1 MKREFSLALVA
12 ACFLSVVACGQK
24 APTWQEQY
32 DLGVRY
38 LAEGNYEEAI
48 IAFTAAIEIDPK
60 RAEAHVGRGNAYML
74 SGETEENLAV
84 AKADYEKAIELDE
97 LFAEAYL
104 GLADAYVALG
114 DSESVVDILRQ
125 GAETIGDDS
134 LFQTR
139 IDELTAETEQSPEL
153 SSESSPK
160 PTSGPRVE
168 RIDNPDNDGYRLSY
182 YDEAGN
188 RTREE
193 WHRTDS
199 TLINVAYYDEVGN
212 MMRGD
217 YYNEDGTLNQINYFD
232 AAGNWVRHEVYDR
245 AGNLIDSYI
254 YD

>member
-1 MKREFSLALVA
+1 MKRNLAVLLMVVFLVS
-12 ACFLSVVACGQK
+12 CNLSNR
-24 APTWQEQY
+24 TWQEQY

-38 LAEGNYEEAI
+38 LSEGNYEEAI

-60 RAEAHVGRGNAYML
+60 QAPAYVGRGDAYIGL
-74 SGETEENLAV
+74 GETEENLTA

-114 DSESVVDILRQ
+114 DSESAVDILRQ
-125 GAETIGDDS
+125 GAEIIGDDA
-134 LFQTR
+134 LFQIR
-139 IDELTAETEQSPEL
+139 INELTAATEQSPEL

-168 RIDNPDNDGYRLSY
+168 WIDDPDNGGYRIFY
-182 YDEAGN
+182 YDETGN
-188 RTREE
+188 QMRQE
-193 WHRTDS
+193 WHRTDG
-199 TLINVAYYDEVGN
+199 TLINIAYFDAVGN
-212 MMRGD
+212 MARGD
-217 YYNEDGTLNQINYFD
+217 FYNEDGTLNQINYFD
-232 AAGNWVRHEVYDR
+232 AAGNWTRHEVYDR